1 MCIEGVDSFT
11 LKINNGNVETSVR
24 ILWCR
29 GKLRYFNPC
38 FFLKVVNNPPTQ
50 SPSHQVLTSGWPRGL
65 KPHPMI
71 SSFSSTMD
79 NVHRASVTYLVNTT
93 CGGTKQVKHCKI
105 SPSTKLQLYNVHTKK
120 FFVRKT
126 CEIKVF
132 RKVDQIVD
140 KTK

>member
-1 MCIEGVDSFT
+1 M
-11 LKINNGNVETSVR
+11 LKFAVS

-29 GKLRYFNPC
+29 GKSQYFNPC
-38 FFLKVVNNPPTQ
+38 FLESVNNPPTPITLP
-50 SPSHQVLTSGWPRGL
+50 PSILTFGWPRGL

-71 SSFSSTMD
+71 SSCLSTMD
-79 NVHRASVTYLVNTT
+79 NVHRTSVTYLVNTT
-93 CGGTKQVKHCKI
+93 CGGSEQVKHCKI
-105 SPSTKLQLYNVHTKK
+105 SSFAQLQLYNVYTQKFSTRKK
-120 FFVRKT
+120 